1 MCLFFQCTDALQ
13 TVHYY
18 ASKSE
23 FNSLLLKL
31 DGIFQP
37 LVCSRKRICDVM
49 GLLLCQWRLYCR
61 DKAQCIYPSE
71 SSRSFGVYQLTIFF
85 SWLQGLS
92 SQRRPVEPRRK
103 DATPLCENSV
113 SLDLPSPVMGSSKQQ
128 QLGESKECAL
138 GRVPYKAASGKVR
151 II

>member
-1 MCLFFQCTDALQ
+1 MYIPLRVKQVFW
-13 TVHYY
+13 
-18 ASKSE
+18 
-23 FNSLLLKL
+23 SL
-31 DGIFQP
+31 P
-37 LVCSRKRICDVM
+37 A
-49 GLLLCQWRLYCR
+49 YN
-61 DKAQCIYPSE
+61 
-71 SSRSFGVYQLTIFF
+71 FF

-103 DATPLCENSV
+103 DARPRREDATPLCENSV

-138 GRVPYKAASGKVR
+138 DRVPYKAASGKVR